1 MTTHRFRVLLE
12 WDSEDQV
19 WVSYVPAL
27 NFLSTFGETRDEV
40 LSNTEEAIVG
50 YMEAAQK
57 EGFAL
62 PAEGTP
68 TEVVEVE
75 VMVP

>member
-12 WDSEDQV
+12 WDNEDQV

-40 LSNTEEAIVG
+40 VANTKEAIVG
-50 YMEAAQK
+50 SMEAAVK
-57 EGFAL
+57 EGLAL
-62 PAEGTP
+62 PAEDTP
-68 TEVVEVE
+68 TEMVDVEVL
-75 VMVP
+75 VP